1 MKKTVKLLKIA
12 LLLIFVGSFA
22 TTTKAADTPEQA
34 AKDFYQFYLKEI
46 SRAFSDEQ
54 VQVNKK
60 KTSAFLSTK
69 LGKWYQSK
77 AYEEYGAD
85 YFFDA
90 QDFDEKWQVSTT
102 KAVIKGN
109 TATLKVILAV
119 PNAEKSDWTNTL
131 AIKMVNEND
140 AWKIDSVNNRKLT
153 S

>member
-12 LLLIFVGSFA
+12 FLLIFVGSFA
-22 TTTKAADTPEQA
+22 ATTKAADTPEQA
-34 AKDFYQFYLKEI
+34 AKNFYQFYLKEI

-60 KTSAFLSTK
+60 KGHPRFFQRNSV
-69 LGKWYQSK
+69 KWYQSK

-109 TATLKVILAV
+109 TAD
-119 PNAEKSDWTNTL
+119 AESYF
-131 AIKMVNEND
+131 
-140 AWKIDSVNNRKLT
+140 
-153 S
+153 